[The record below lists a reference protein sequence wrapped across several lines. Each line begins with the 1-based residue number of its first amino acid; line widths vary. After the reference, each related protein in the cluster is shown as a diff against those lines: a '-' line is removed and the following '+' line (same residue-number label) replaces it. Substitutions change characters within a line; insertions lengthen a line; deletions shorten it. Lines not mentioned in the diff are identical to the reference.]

1 MYRHTQAYH
10 CIFYHDSY
18 QLKSIRI
25 ITGWGKAGS
34 DGDQGRFEELDAS
47 SVSDVNHLEKQLICE
62 LKGTQLEAKT
72 MRKIAVKFVIISLS
86 CACPKYRNWS
96 LSFAFQSDLTHFAG
110 RWMFACRLAIGLARC
125 RCCMPL
131 DRGSTDLESQCCPT
145 RDLSDT
151 TGNSH
156 TPVGDSEKHQG
167 SAPPG
172 SKAKGEFDKDGQ
184 ASHRQGFPQPPG
196 RDSWRQARRWH
207 PLSELISTEG
217 NSHDR
222 SNIQLRKQP
231 SILLY
236 STEKT
241 QERRPKGSSLLGDLQ
256 KQPGHG
262 PGHPCTGCPCWSR
275 GQTRWPPVVPFHLSH
290 PVSQWFHSLV
300 SPILLAIMYIQ
311 MKTYW

>member
-110 RWMFACRLAIGLARC
+110 RWMFACRLAISLAKC

-184 ASHRQGFPQPPG
+184 ASHRQGFSQPPG
-196 RDSWRQARRWH
+196 TKGAPLHNTILSWNQLLFAH
-207 PLSELISTEG
+207 ISVGFLMHMYELLQLPASSSNYFINASNFVSCVIGIMHSTSPAIG
-217 NSHDR
+217 V
-222 SNIQLRKQP
+222 
-231 SILLY
+231 
-236 STEKT
+236 
-241 QERRPKGSSLLGDLQ
+241 LGVLGATLPPDWTWITLMWSWLQ
-256 KQPGHG
+256 
-262 PGHPCTGCPCWSR
+262 
-275 GQTRWPPVVPFHLSH
+275 
-290 PVSQWFHSLV
+290 
-300 SPILLAIMYIQ
+300 
-311 MKTYW
+311 